1 MHLLAPRGVPPRPIA
16 CCTATGGPRQNVS
29 RITRAR
35 FRLLFPRFPSY
46 LTRRAVGLR
55 ARRFLVISEHV
66 RTGRRVAAGLV
77 TAMALGCGGEP
88 QGEMTADLERDLA
101 LAANAQRP
109 GTQVVSA
116 IEGGPRGAPSGTQ
129 RGMRDQV
136 TRPKRAPKPTPQ
148 AEVQETAVLPSL
160 ENAPAPAVVVTER
173 TQTAPAPIPEPS
185 VTAPNND
192 PIGTPS
198 GGRMDEGRGR
208 GQGGVIGIG
217 GGIGGVIG
225 VIIRGGAAGEDH
237 CEIHDRRRGRG
248 RMPIPL
254 PGGMGGIGGAI
265 GGIGGGIGGVAVP
278 RPRW

>member
-1 MHLLAPRGVPPRPIA
+1 MHLLIPRPVPPWPVDCRI
-16 CCTATGGPRQNVS
+16 ATGGPCLNVGPVTPVRCFS
-29 RITRAR
+29 
-35 FRLLFPRFPSY
+35 RLLVVP
-46 LTRRAVGLR
+46 TCRAVGLR

-66 RTGRRVAAGLV
+66 RVGRRVAAGLV

-101 LAANAQRP
+101 LASNAQRS

-129 RGMRDQV
+129 RGLRDQV
-136 TRPKRAPKPTPQ
+136 TRPKRAPKPTPK
-148 AEVQETAVLPSL
+148 AEVQETAALPSL

-185 VTAPNND
+185 VIAPNND
-192 PIGTPS
+192 PIGAPAG

-217 GGIGGVIG
+217 SGIGGVIG
-225 VIIRGGAAGEDH
+225 VIIRGGGAGEDH
-237 CEIHDRRRGRG
+237 CEIHDRRNGRGRG
-248 RMPIPL
+248 RLPIPL
-254 PGGMGGIGGAI
+254 PGGMGGM
-265 GGIGGGIGGVAVP
+265 GGIGGGIGGVAIP

>member
-1 MHLLAPRGVPPRPIA
+1 M
-16 CCTATGGPRQNVS
+16 
-29 RITRAR
+29 
-35 FRLLFPRFPSY
+35 
-46 LTRRAVGLR
+46 
-55 ARRFLVISEHV
+55 ISERV
-66 RTGRRVAAGLV
+66 RVGRRVAAGLV

-101 LAANAQRP
+101 LATNAQRP

-129 RGMRDQV
+129 RGQRDQV
-136 TRPKRAPKPTPQ
+136 TRPKRAPRPTPD
-148 AEVQETAVLPSL
+148 ADVQETAVLPSL
-160 ENAPAPAVVVTER
+160 ENAPAPAVVVTTT

-185 VTAPNND
+185 VSAPNSE
-192 PIGTPS
+192 PIGAPS
-198 GGRMDEGRGR
+198 GGRSPMDEGRGR

-217 GGIGGVIG
+217 TGIGGVIG

-248 RMPIPL
+248 RMPLPL
-254 PGGMGGIGGAI
+254 PGGMGGVM
-265 GGIGGGIGGVAVP
+265 GGIGGGIGGVAIP